1 MKSRLVLEPNFIY
14 QSKPSK
20 PTIHKKQLSKMRI
33 YQNKNFL
40 EGIIM
45 EKKKLLKTRKKLPL
59 IKAN

>member
-1 MKSRLVLEPNFIY
+1 
-14 QSKPSK
+14 
-20 PTIHKKQLSKMRI
+20 MRI

-40 EGIIM
+40 EGMIM